1 MQFLQRG
8 KIQMNGANKFI
19 STKVLAEELKKNPQ
33 DFFRQLSEMGLIVSN
48 GNAWELTPI
57 GKAKGGQYRGSDIN
71 SRFIVWP
78 ESLKFDLSEDHLDN
92 GQELLT
98 STLIGKHFEMSAQKI
113 NSILSELGLIEKSI
127 KGYEITSLGKRLGGI
142 QCQHRTTG
150 SFFVRW
156 PESIKNNK
164 IVLSGINEIKG
175 IITPSSSESL
185 SNIKADEIEFRDK
198 FKPTFR
204 ATDGHMVRSK
214 SEMLIDNELYRFE
227 LAHAYERK
235 LPIEEDVYCDFY
247 IPSGKVYIEYWG
259 YDEDSKYVA
268 RKEEKLKIYKKYD
281 FRLIQ
286 LTEREVQNLDDNLPR
301 LLLGFGIR
309 TE

>member
-1 MQFLQRG
+1 
-8 KIQMNGANKFI
+8 MNETNKEL
-19 STKVLAEELKKNPQ
+19 STTALAKELNKTTQ
-33 DFFRQLSEMGLIVSN
+33 DLFHQLSDIGLIVRN
-48 GNAWELTPI
+48 GDNWELTAA
-57 GKAKGGQYRGSDIN
+57 GKLKGGLYRDYDKYKKY
-71 SRFIVWP
+71 IVWP
-78 ESLKFDLSEDHLDN
+78 ESFKEELEDDHLDS
-92 GQELLT
+92 GQILLT
-98 STLIGKHFEMSAQKI
+98 STVIGKHFEMSATKI
-113 NSILSELGLIEKSI
+113 NSVLSELGWIEKSI
-127 KGYEITSLGKRLGGI
+127 KGFTVTSLGKMLGGT

-150 SFFVRW
+150 ASYVRW
-156 PESIKNNK
+156 PELIKNNK
-164 IVLSGINEIKG
+164 ILLSSINEVKG
-175 IITPSSSESL
+175 IVPTSGQEPVNKATP
-185 SNIKADEIEFRDK
+185 DEIAFRDK

-214 SEMLIDNELYRFE
+214 SEMLIDNELYRYE

-247 IPSGKVYIEYWG
+247 IPIGKVYIEYWG
-259 YDEDSKYVA
+259 YDEDSKYIS

-286 LTEREVQNLDDNLPR
+286 LTEKEVQNLDDNLPR

>member
-1 MQFLQRG
+1 
-8 KIQMNGANKFI
+8 MNEANKEL
-19 STKVLAEELKKNPQ
+19 STTALAKELNKNAQ
-33 DFFRQLSEMGLIVSN
+33 DLFRQLFDMGLIVRN
-48 GNAWELTPI
+48 GDNWDLTAN
-57 GKAKGGQYRGSDIN
+57 GKLKGGFYRDYDKYKKY
-71 SRFIVWP
+71 IVWP
-78 ESLKFDLSEDHLDN
+78 KSIKEELVDYHSGTGKDLI
-92 GQELLT
+92 T
-98 STLIGKHFEMSAQKI
+98 STIIGKHFEMSAPKI

-127 KGYEITSLGKRLGGI
+127 KGHKITNLGKRLGGI
-142 QCQHRTTG
+142 HSQHKTTG
-150 SFFVRW
+150 ASYVRW
-156 PESIKNNK
+156 PESIKDNK
-164 IVLSGINEIKG
+164 IIISSINEVKG
-175 IITPSSSESL
+175 NIPTFIQET
-185 SNIKADEIEFRDK
+185 SNNINAGEIEFREK

-247 IPSGKVYIEYWG
+247 IPTGKVYIEYWG
-259 YDEDSKYVA
+259 YDEDSKYIS

-286 LTEREVQNLDDNLPR
+286 LTEKEVQNLDDNLPR